1 MSDIE
6 LKVFGEEHLQG
17 VARLEEECF
26 SVPWTCDGLKT
37 ELGNRFAR
45 FYVAQKC
52 GEIVGYIG
60 AHNVLGEVGITNIAV
75 SPEYRR
81 QGVGR
86 LLLNKLISVSK
97 EENAEFVTLEVRKS
111 NIGAISLYE
120 KTGFCV
126 VGERKRFYENPVEDA
141 LLMTYYFEN
150 RKEKDL

>member
-1 MSDIE
+1 MTDIE
-6 LKVFGEEHLQG
+6 LKVFGEEHLHG

-37 ELGNRFAR
+37 ELGNKFAR
-45 FYVAQKC
+45 FYVAQNG

-60 AHNVLGEVGITNIAV
+60 AHNVLGEVSIANIAV
-75 SPEYRR
+75 SPKYRR
-81 QGVGR
+81 QGVGG
-86 LLLNKLISVSK
+86 LLLNKLISVSE

-111 NIGAISLYE
+111 NLGAILLY
-120 KTGFCV
+120 KKAGFCV
-126 VGERKRFYENPVEDA
+126 VGERKRFYESPVEDA